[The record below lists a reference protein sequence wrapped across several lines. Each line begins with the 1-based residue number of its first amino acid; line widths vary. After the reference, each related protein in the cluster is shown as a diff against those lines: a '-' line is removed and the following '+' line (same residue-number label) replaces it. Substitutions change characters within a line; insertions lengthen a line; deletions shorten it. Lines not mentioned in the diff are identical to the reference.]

1 MTQVEKL
8 NSLAEGVVFE
18 DTDSYTEKLETLKET
33 YFPSEAK
40 KEEVIAEAVDAEV
53 SDSEEEMSASM
64 QAIVNSLSQSNKPSI
79 LGA

>member
-8 NSLAEGVVFE
+8 SSLAEGVVFE
-18 DTDSYTEKLETLKET
+18 DAESYTEKLETLKET

-40 KEEVIAEAVDAEV
+40 KEEVIAEGKTEV
-53 SDSEEEMSASM
+53 KADEEEMSASM
-64 QAIVNSLSQSNKPSI
+64 RAIVDSLSQSKETSV